1 MWTPL
6 GGYLNQFG
14 ILCDSDRDP
23 PPKGRRKA
31 AIGDPH
37 RNRKCLKLL
46 DRTILS
52 TLGVM
57 RIPLIVVVS
66 FTAPGADSSQIT
78 PALARD
84 VNPIWNHTVIVE
96 KITMSDAIKFTVR
109 DVGMVSTAFAH
120 LGPVDVC
127 CCSYALSR
135 GDFEGFLEMIPSHA
149 VRNNGWPVLEVSIRC
164 LQYRGELP
172 AIGTATAIRSML
184 DPQPSAPLM
193 SEAGD
198 FEVFAEAER
207 ALRNAQAMI
216 RGETAQNECAEF
228 AATGA
233 DVMMSN
239 ASGGADVQV
248 STVSAASGSADAWQV
263 SAASTASGS
272 ADVQACAVQASCAGV
287 PVLYPS
293 WAPGTRVSRISQ
305 IACTFL
311 IDEAAINFSRTA
323 DGLSTGILGELF
335 KMQGRCQVYPFP
347 SDPLRNYNAFGCGF
361 DTRKQDWPEEMK
373 WRGAT
378 VAFLDQ
384 VQELV
389 PILKKLFD
397 EVVRSAEMHVPYG
410 LKACVVLL
418 EHLQACSAHASPSS
432 PRDIPSLS
440 HDFG

>member
-1 MWTPL
+1 MLET
-6 GGYLNQFG
+6 F
-14 ILCDSDRDP
+14 
-23 PPKGRRKA
+23 
-31 AIGDPH
+31 
-37 RNRKCLKLL
+37 L

-66 FTAPGADSSQIT
+66 FTAPGVDSSQIT
-78 PALARD
+78 PAVARD

-127 CCSYALSR
+127 SCSFALSR
-135 GDFEGFLEMIPSHA
+135 GDFEGYLEMVPSQD
-149 VRNNGWPVLEVSIRC
+149 VRQNGWPILEVSIRC
-164 LQYRGELP
+164 LQSRGELP

-193 SEAGD
+193 SDGD
-198 FEVFAEAER
+198 EVFAEAER

-216 RGETAQNECAEF
+216 RGD
-228 AATGA
+228 GA
-233 DVMMSN
+233 DVMAPMSN

-263 SAASTASGS
+263 SAASTASGCADVQVSTASGS
-272 ADVQACAVQASCAGV
+272 ADVQETPAH
-287 PVLYPS
+287 LRPS
-293 WAPGTRVSRISQ
+293 SWTSPSGISRVSRIG
-305 IACTFL
+305 CTFL
-311 IDEAAINFSRTA
+311 IDEAALNFCRTA

-335 KMQGRCQVYPFP
+335 KMQGRSQVHPFP
-347 SDPLRNYNAFGCGF
+347 ASPLRNYNAFGCGF
-361 DTRKQDWPEEMK
+361 DIRKQDWPEEMK
-373 WRGAT
+373 WHGAK

-384 VQELV
+384 AVQELL
-389 PILKKLFD
+389 PILRKLFD
-397 EVVRSAEMHVPYG
+397 EVVRSSEMYAPYG